1 MSWLDE
7 ARAIAKNKQTGE
19 NGGGFAPDTA
29 DGRERLTRRLKMLYD
44 DATERE
50 IDKAVDVALD
60 RFDAPYDEKAFMAFL
75 QTKLED

>member
-7 ARAIAKNKQTGE
+7 ARAIAKNKQNEE

-29 DGRERLTRRLKMLYD
+29 DGREKLTRRLKMLYD